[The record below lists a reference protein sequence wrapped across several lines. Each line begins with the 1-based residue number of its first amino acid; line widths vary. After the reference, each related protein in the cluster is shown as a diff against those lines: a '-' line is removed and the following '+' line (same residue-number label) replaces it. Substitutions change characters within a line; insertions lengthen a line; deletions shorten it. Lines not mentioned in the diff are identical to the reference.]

1 MVGRRRFLK
10 AGATAPLALRGI
22 VTGEEAPT
30 RLTLDYEIGNPP
42 PTPPG
47 LRLDSPARAVIEF
60 SGSGA
65 TAQCSLGV
73 RVTLEGEPCVLPLA
87 VWTGDRHTYWR
98 MREAAR
104 LPAFRGD
111 VRSSGTEWSLA
122 LAGRRAFLARPG
134 PADGTA
140 PRAEPEAPWLAYKY
154 ALAADWTKGP
164 LAEGPVQLWSLRPE
178 SSAPAVAL
186 TAGASET
193 AGDLGGWLTRLVASG
208 PVAAMSGGVPAASIE
223 RFEREVSRSEFE
235 PFAFRIYEG
244 GSFGVPPDTGLA
256 TTRALDAYRRRR
268 EIRLA
273 GLVIVSVDCYANPA
287 VIEGLLPPP
296 CIAGRDSSL
305 RVLAMRGLDDPS
317 LDEAWLLAGCSLEG
331 ARVWYAISH
340 VRSSLGGTEFG
351 REVLGYPTKGGSA
364 QAFLGGNRFAASVA
378 RQGKLAYQAEGS
390 YGGFSTGTT
399 LAEMTVATLRLGPA
413 SGNRRRSGEIVIQP
427 WYYQGL
433 RKPVQRAGLDASF
446 PASGGSD
453 VWATMGPVHAYS
465 AMVMDGAGMQRLP
478 GRPVAAV
485 SDVGPYY
492 RERCDGRLP
501 WESQPS
507 RGRKTQSD

>member
-1 MVGRRRFLK
+1 MRGDSTAAQWTCGWQAAVPEGGRCGSAR
-10 AGATAPLALRGI
+10 ATRHSHRG
-22 VTGEEAPT
+22 EAPS

-42 PTPPG
+42 PPPPG

-65 TAQCSLGV
+65 TARCSLGI

-87 VWTGDRHTYWR
+87 VWTRDRHAYWR

-111 VRSSGTEWSLA
+111 VSSSGTEWSLA
-122 LAGRRAFLARPG
+122 LSGRRAFLARPG
-134 PADGTA
+134 PPDGAA
-140 PRAEPEAPWLAYKY
+140 PRAEPEPPWLAYKY

-164 LAEGPVQLWSLRPE
+164 LAEGPVQLWSIRPE

-186 TAGASET
+186 TAGACET

-223 RFEREVSRSEFE
+223 RFEREVGRSEFE

-268 EIRLA
+268 EIRLS

-296 CIAGRDSSL
+296 CIAGRDSAL
-305 RVLAMRGLDDPS
+305 RVLRCEVWMTQASTRHGCWQDAHLRVRGCGTQS
-317 LDEAWLLAGCSLEG
+317 LTCG
-331 ARVWYAISH
+331 ARSVGPSSEGRSSVTRPRAVPPRHFWEAP
-340 VRSSLGGTEFG
+340 VRSF
-351 REVLGYPTKGGSA
+351 R
-364 QAFLGGNRFAASVA
+364 
-378 RQGKLAYQAEGS
+378 
-390 YGGFSTGTT
+390 GTT
-399 LAEMTVATLRLGPA
+399 REARL
-413 SGNRRRSGEIVIQP
+413 
-427 WYYQGL
+427 
-433 RKPVQRAGLDASF
+433 
-446 PASGGSD
+446 
-453 VWATMGPVHAYS
+453 
-465 AMVMDGAGMQRLP
+465 
-478 GRPVAAV
+478 
-485 SDVGPYY
+485 
-492 RERCDGRLP
+492 
-501 WESQPS
+501 PS
-507 RGRKTQSD
+507 RGELRRVLDRHDAGRNDRRHPAPWAGVRQPPAVRRDCDPAVVLPRLEEASPAGRSGRIVPRLRGQRRLGHDGTGPRLQRHGHGRRGHAAASR